1 MPIIQVQLIEGRSK
15 EQIKNL
21 IMNLTDTVSDTISA
35 PKETIR
41 VIVTEIPPTHWG
53 KGGTPISEK

>member
-21 IMNLTDTVSDTISA
+21 IMNITDTVSETISA

-53 KGGTPISEK
+53 KGGTLLSEK